1 MKKLFLI
8 LSSALLGLG
17 ISAQSLQILDASNNN
32 ITNSSYTEYNVD
44 ANITFPYDAPVEP
57 RFYVVN
63 TTGNAVDVFVKKV
76 YLNVPSETINQFC
89 WAGGC
94 WTPNTFVSP
103 GSQQIAAYD
112 TTGNADALKPQFF
125 SRASTSSPAF
135 SGTCSIRYVAYLASN
150 PNDSVYIDV
159 NFTTLMSIDNVKEN
173 NKISAFYP
181 NPARDVVFFNYQIE
195 NTDQVMISIF
205 DLTGSKV
212 KDLKFN
218 STNGTLKADI
228 SALKSGVYFFTLYV
242 RNKAVLTRKIIVAK

>member
-8 LSSALLGLG
+8 FSFSITMLSV
-17 ISAQSLQILDASNNN
+17 SAQSLQILDASNNN
-32 ITNSSYTEYNVD
+32 ISNSSYTEYNVD
-44 ANITFPYDAPVEP
+44 PNITFPNDAPVES

-63 TTGNAVDVFVKKV
+63 TTNSTVDVYVKKI
-76 YLNVPSETINQFC
+76 YLNVPSETLNQFC
-89 WAGGC
+89 WASGC

-112 TTGNADALKPQFF
+112 TTSNSEALKSQFF
-125 SRASTSSPAF
+125 PRASSSSPAF
-135 SGTCSIRYVAYLASN
+135 SGTCSIRYVAYLANN

-159 NFTTLMSIDNVKEN
+159 NFTTLMSVDNVKEN

-181 NPARDVVFFNYQIE
+181 NPAKDVVFFNYQIE
-195 NTDQVMISIF
+195 NTDQAMISIF

-242 RNKAVLTRKIIVAK
+242 RNKAVLTRKIIVDK

>member
-8 LSSALLGLG
+8 LSFSIIILSV
-17 ISAQSLQILDASNNN
+17 SAQSLQILDASNNN
-32 ITNSSYTEYNVD
+32 ITNGSYTEYNVD
-44 ANITFPYDAPVEP
+44 PNIVYPNDAPVEL

-63 TTGNAVDVFVKKV
+63 TTGNPVDVIVKKV
-76 YLNVPSETINQFC
+76 YLNVPSSTVNQFC
-89 WAGGC
+89 WASGC

-103 GSQQIAAYD
+103 GSQQIAPYD
-112 TTGNADALKPQFF
+112 TNSNSEALKVLFF

-150 PNDSVYIDV
+150 PNDSAYIDV

-173 NKISAFYP
+173 NKITAFYP
-181 NPARDVVFFNYQIE
+181 NPAKDVVFFNYQIE
-195 NTDQVMISIF
+195 NTDQAMISIF

-228 SALKSGVYFFTLYV
+228 STLKSGVYFFTLYV
-242 RNKAVLTRKIIVAK
+242 RNKAVLTRKIIVDK

>member
-8 LSSALLGLG
+8 LSFSIIILSV
-17 ISAQSLQILDASNNN
+17 SAQSLQILDASNNN
-32 ITNSSYTEYNVD
+32 ITNGSYTEYNVD
-44 ANITFPYDAPVEP
+44 PNIVYPSDAPVELH
-57 RFYVVN
+57 FYVVN
-63 TTGNAVDVFVKKV
+63 TTGNPVDVFVKKV
-76 YLNVPSETINQFC
+76 YLNVPSSTVNQFC
-89 WAGGC
+89 WAFGC

-103 GSQQIAAYD
+103 GSQQIAPYD
-112 TTGNADALKPQFF
+112 TNSSSEALKVLFF
-125 SRASTSSPAF
+125 SRASTSSPPF

-150 PNDSVYIDV
+150 PNDSAYIDV

-173 NKISAFYP
+173 NKITAFYP
-181 NPARDVVFFNYQIE
+181 NPAKDVVFFNYQIE
-195 NTDQVMISIF
+195 NTDQAMISIF

-242 RNKAVLTRKIIVAK
+242 RNKAVLTRKIIVDK

>member
-1 MKKLFLI
+1 MKKILLISSLTFLI
-8 LSSALLGLG
+8 NQ

-32 ITNSSYTEYNVD
+32 VTNASYTEYNVD
-44 ANITFPYDAPVEP
+44 PNITFPNDAPVEP

-63 TTGNAVDVFVKKV
+63 TTGNAVDVYVKKV
-76 YLNVPSETINQFC
+76 YLNVPSETLNQFC

-94 WTPNTFVSP
+94 WTPSTFVSP

-112 TTGNADALKPQFF
+112 TTNNSESLKPQFF
-125 SRASTSSPAF
+125 SRASGSSPVF
-135 SGTCSIRYVAYLASN
+135 SGTCSIRYVAYLANN
-150 PNDSVYIDV
+150 PNDSAYVDV

-181 NPARDVVFFNYQIE
+181 NPAKDVIYFNYQIE
-195 NTDQVMISIF
+195 NTDQALISIF

-228 SALKSGVYFFTLYV
+228 SSLKSGVYFFTLYV
-242 RNKAVLTRKIIVAK
+242 RNKAILTRKIIIDK

>member
-8 LSSALLGLG
+8 FTLSLE
-17 ISAQSLQILDASNNN
+17 ISLINAQSLQILDASYNNV
-32 ITNSSYTEYNVD
+32 TNGNYTEYNVD
-44 ANITFPYDAPVEP
+44 PNITFPNDAPVEL

-63 TTGNAVDVFVKKV
+63 TTSNAVDVYVKKV
-76 YLNVPSETINQFC
+76 YLNVPSETLNQFC
-89 WAGGC
+89 WASGC

-103 GSQQIAAYD
+103 GSHQIAAYD
-112 TTGNADALKPQFF
+112 TTETAESLKPQFF

-181 NPARDVVFFNYQIE
+181 NPAKDVVFFNYQIE